1 MVPPFVLSLRLDYS
15 DWISVVRT
23 VTLPDCL
30 LFSPMPDGH
39 RALTLSLVFWVGPDY
54 FHDCWLWVLHLSH
67 HISSVT
73 TAGEVTNRFSLGSSS
88 QKLTF
93 YLPDVP
99 PFDMSAFGS

>member
-1 MVPPFVLSLRLDYS
+1 
-15 DWISVVRT
+15 
-23 VTLPDCL
+23 
-30 LFSPMPDGH
+30 MPDGH
-39 RALTLSLVFWVGPDY
+39 RALTISLVFWVSPDY
-54 FHDCWLWVLHLSH
+54 FHDYWLWVLHLSH

-99 PFDMSAFGS
+99 PFDLCQRLGHRIDDKHSFKEIIGAKDYNHNK